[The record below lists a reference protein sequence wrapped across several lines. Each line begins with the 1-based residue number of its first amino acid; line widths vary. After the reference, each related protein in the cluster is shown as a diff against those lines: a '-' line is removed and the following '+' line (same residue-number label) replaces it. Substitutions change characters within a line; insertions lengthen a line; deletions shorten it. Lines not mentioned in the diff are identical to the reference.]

1 MSVLGT
7 ELKLKVNISPIDG
20 IPLSDCDFY
29 CIFFVSSAKKV
40 EVHKSKMTKI
50 NDDNYMVLLNS
61 KDLGVGTIKMTI
73 KVLVP
78 DADFNDGY
86 RTEIETINTG
96 ITITKE

>member
-20 IPLSDCDFY
+20 IPLSNCDFY
-29 CIFFVSSAKKV
+29 CTFFTSTSKKK
-40 EVHKSKMTKI
+40 EVHKSNMTKI
-50 NDDNYMVLLNS
+50 DNDNYMVLLDT
-61 KDLGVGTIKMTI
+61 KDLGIGTVKMTI

-78 DADFNDGY
+78 DSDFNDGY
-86 RTEIETINTG
+86 RTEIETVNTG